1 MRNERE
7 RLSGDENSRQLC
19 PMWESSHDLDK
30 GDSVRVLQSAAYLQA
45 GHGRR

>member
-7 RLSGDENSRQLC
+7 RLSGDENSRQL
-19 PMWESSHDLDK
+19 PTVRSSSPDLDQ